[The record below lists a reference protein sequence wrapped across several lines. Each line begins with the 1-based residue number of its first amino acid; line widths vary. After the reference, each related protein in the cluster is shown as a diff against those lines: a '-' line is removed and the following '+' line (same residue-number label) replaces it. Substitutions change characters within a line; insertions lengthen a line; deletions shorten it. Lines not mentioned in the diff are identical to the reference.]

1 MPSVLSKPIFTY
13 RQKDRP
19 QEYPSKAYTLFD
31 RTAEGEDDGEGG
43 HRNKTEHE
51 VQKTDGDLR
60 YLHQMA
66 RTTMSQFRLAADEG
80 GWSERKKF
88 SNFHN
93 HILMS
98 SGAKDTW
105 LEAIEM
111 GNGEDEPPIDPDD
124 PKDGDFEQVAANF
137 FGLKAGQDY
146 PSLLVWDHLRSLKY
160 DKVLEEH
167 GDDPVQFL
175 RQKQVIEKLVH
186 KELAIQ
192 EDTEPTEAMRHDS
205 FY

>member
-1 MPSVLSKPIFTY
+1 MLSSIIIAITIVMPSVLSKPIFTY

-31 RTAEGEDDGEGG
+31 RTAEGEGDGEGG

-88 SNFHN
+88 SNFYN
-93 HILMS
+93 HILMTTD
-98 SGAKDTW
+98 AKDVW

-111 GNGEDEPPIDPDD
+111 GNGEDEPPIDPEA
-124 PKDGDFEQVAANF
+124 P
-137 FGLKAGQDY
+137 LT
-146 PSLLVWDHLRSLKY
+146 LR
-160 DKVLEEH
+160 EH
-167 GDDPVQFL
+167 F
-175 RQKQVIEKLVH
+175 
-186 KELAIQ
+186 A
-192 EDTEPTEAMRHDS
+192 
-205 FY
+205 